1 MDLQDLLT
9 YFFWGGGK
17 TGKGLVPILT
27 FNELVLIFGGSYVCA
42 NFGENRSRNATVKS
56 ARRRIH
62 RHTDRRKLIFNALH
76 RMQTRSYDENSV
88 CLSVRLS
95 VKRVQHCD
103 KTEDHT
109 KEHLS

>member
-42 NFGENRSRNATVKS
+42 NFGENRSRNATVRVL
-56 ARRRIH
+56 ADGY
-62 RHTDRRKLIFNALH
+62 TDTLTDAN
-76 RMQTRSYDENSV
+76 
-88 CLSVRLS
+88 
-95 VKRVQHCD
+95 
-103 KTEDHT
+103 
-109 KEHLS
+109 